1 MKEDRLKDIRD
12 KMSDYEA
19 EVPQDLWSAIDS
31 AVGRRQQKKLWIRAG
46 RYAAAAVVV
55 AAIGLGIYILQPDS
69 TLVVHSESNPNTRA
83 QASANNAPAVT
94 SADADPGNN
103 SAAEIRASEFE
114 HTPYATLA
122 EAKPVIV
129 EGVEGTS
136 SMQIKSDGDSLNVH
150 PVDSNESASEAFT
163 HSLPP
168 ISHEVKQ
175 DKTVTY
181 NSRQRDRQQQQ
192 EAYDS
197 GRLAASLYTTAGT
210 GGTSMQRY
218 TSFGLMSIDP
228 GDANWKDDPYMGML
242 VTNKGH
248 LADRRVRHR
257 LPVHAGASI
266 AYRINDRV
274 SVETGIA
281 YSYLSADIHEGSDS
295 YYFAGEQSLHYV
307 GIPVGVRVRAM
318 SWKNFDIYVGA
329 GFEAD
334 KCVSGTLKK
343 SYVINGQTRDDGHE
357 SISIR
362 PLQWSVNAGAGVQYN
377 ISSMVGIYAEPGLSY
392 YFDNGSNIETIY
404 SEKPLNF
411 NLNIGLR
418 VSFGR
423 DNRLRSFLSATQNR
437 ASYD

>member
-69 TLVVHSESNPNTRA
+69 SLVVHSESNPNTRA

-136 SMQIKSDGDSLNVH
+136 SMQIKSDGESLNVL

-218 TSFGLMSIDP
+218 TSFGLMGIDP

-418 VSFGR
+418 VSFGSR
-423 DNRLRSFLSATQNR
+423 
-437 ASYD
+437 

>member
-69 TLVVHSESNPNTRA
+69 SLVVHSESNPNTRA

-136 SMQIKSDGDSLNVH
+136 LMQIKSDGESLNVH

-197 GRLAASLYTTAGT
+197 GRLAASIYTTAGT

-218 TSFGLMSIDP
+218 TSFGLMGIDP

-257 LPVHAGASI
+257 LPVHAGVSI

-343 SYVINGQTRDDGHE
+343 SHVINGQTRDDGHE

-418 VSFGR
+418 VSFGSR
-423 DNRLRSFLSATQNR
+423 
-437 ASYD
+437 

>member
-69 TLVVHSESNPNTRA
+69 SLVVHSESNPNTRA

-94 SADADPGNN
+94 SDDADPGNN

-129 EGVEGTS
+129 EVVEGTS
-136 SMQIKSDGDSLNVH
+136 SMQIKSDGESLNVH
-150 PVDSNESASEAFT
+150 PVDSNESASESFT

-197 GRLAASLYTTAGT
+197 GRLAASIYTTAGT

-218 TSFGLMSIDP
+218 TSFGLMGIDP

-418 VSFGR
+418 VSFGSR
-423 DNRLRSFLSATQNR
+423 
-437 ASYD
+437 

>member
-69 TLVVHSESNPNTRA
+69 SLVVHSESNPNTRA

-136 SMQIKSDGDSLNVH
+136 SMQIKSDGESLNVH

-197 GRLAASLYTTAGT
+197 GRLAASIYTTAGT

-218 TSFGLMSIDP
+218 TSFGLMGIDP
-228 GDANWKDDPYMGML
+228 GDANWKDDTYMGML

-418 VSFGR
+418 VSFGSR
-423 DNRLRSFLSATQNR
+423 
-437 ASYD
+437 

>member
-31 AVGRRQQKKLWIRAG
+31 AVGRRQQKKLWIRAE

-69 TLVVHSESNPNTRA
+69 SLVVHSESNPNTRA

-94 SADADPGNN
+94 SDDADPGNN

-114 HTPYATLA
+114 HTPYTTLA

-136 SMQIKSDGDSLNVH
+136 SMQIKSDGESLNVH

-197 GRLAASLYTTAGT
+197 GRLAASIYTTAGT
-210 GGTSMQRY
+210 GGTSMQGY
-218 TSFGLMSIDP
+218 TSFGLMGIDP

-307 GIPVGVRVRAM
+307 GIPVGVRIRAM

-423 DNRLRSFLSATQNR
+423 DNRQK
-437 ASYD
+437 

>member
-31 AVGRRQQKKLWIRAG
+31 AVGRRQQKKLWIRAE

-69 TLVVHSESNPNTRA
+69 SLVVHSESNPNTRA

-94 SADADPGNN
+94 SDDADPGNN

-114 HTPYATLA
+114 HTPYTTLA

-136 SMQIKSDGDSLNVH
+136 SMQIKSDGESLNVH

-197 GRLAASLYTTAGT
+197 GRLAASIYTTAGT

-218 TSFGLMSIDP
+218 TSFGLMDIDP

-307 GIPVGVRVRAM
+307 GIPVGVRIRAM

-423 DNRLRSFLSATQNR
+423 DNRQK
-437 ASYD
+437 

>member
-1 MKEDRLKDIRD
+1 MKEDRFKDIRD
-12 KMSDYEA
+12 KMSDYEV
-19 EVPQDLWSAIDS
+19 EVPQGLWSAIDS
-31 AVGRRQQKKLWIRAG
+31 AVGRRQQKMLWIRAG

-55 AAIGLGIYILQPDS
+55 AVIGLGIYILQPDS

-94 SADADPGNN
+94 SDDADPGNN

-136 SMQIKSDGDSLNVH
+136 SMQIKSDGESLNVH

-197 GRLAASLYTTAGT
+197 GRLAASIYTTAGT

-218 TSFGLMSIDP
+218 TSFGLMGIDP

-418 VSFGR
+418 VSFGSR
-423 DNRLRSFLSATQNR
+423 
-437 ASYD
+437 

>member
-46 RYAAAAVVV
+46 RYAAAAVVL

-114 HTPYATLA
+114 HTPYATLT

-129 EGVEGTS
+129 EVVEGTS
-136 SMQIKSDGDSLNVH
+136 SMQIKSDGESLNVH

-197 GRLAASLYTTAGT
+197 GRLAASIYTTAGT

-218 TSFGLMSIDP
+218 TSFGLMGIDP

-334 KCVSGTLKK
+334 KCVSGTQKK
-343 SYVINGQTRDDGHE
+343 AYVINGQTRDDGHE

-377 ISSMVGIYAEPGLSY
+377 FSSMVGIYAEPGLSY

-418 VSFGR
+418 VSFGSR
-423 DNRLRSFLSATQNR
+423 
-437 ASYD
+437 

>member
-1 MKEDRLKDIRD
+1 MKEYRLKDIRD
-12 KMSDYEA
+12 KMSDYEV
-19 EVPQDLWSAIDS
+19 EVPQGLWSAIDS
-31 AVGRRQQKKLWIRAG
+31 AVGRRQQKMLWIRAG

-55 AAIGLGIYILQPDS
+55 AVIGLGIYILQPDS

-114 HTPYATLA
+114 HTPYTTLA

-136 SMQIKSDGDSLNVH
+136 SMQIKSDGESLNVH

-175 DKTVTY
+175 DKTVSY

-218 TSFGLMSIDP
+218 TSFGLMGIDP

-274 SVETGIA
+274 SVETGVA

-307 GIPVGVRVRAM
+307 GIPVGVRIRAM

-418 VSFGR
+418 VSFGSR
-423 DNRLRSFLSATQNR
+423 
-437 ASYD
+437 

>member
-69 TLVVHSESNPNTRA
+69 SLVVHSESNPNTRA

-136 SMQIKSDGDSLNVH
+136 SMQIKSDGESLNVH

-197 GRLAASLYTTAGT
+197 GRLAASIYTTAGT

-218 TSFGLMSIDP
+218 TSFGLMGIDL

-307 GIPVGVRVRAM
+307 GIPVGVRIRAM

-418 VSFGR
+418 VSFGSR
-423 DNRLRSFLSATQNR
+423 
-437 ASYD
+437 

>member
-19 EVPQDLWSAIDS
+19 EVPQDLWSAIAS
-31 AVGRRQQKKLWIRAG
+31 TVGRRQQKKLWIRAG

-55 AAIGLGIYILQPDS
+55 AAIGLGIYILQPGS

-129 EGVEGTS
+129 EVVEGTS
-136 SMQIKSDGDSLNVH
+136 SMQIKSDGESLNAH

-163 HSLPP
+163 RSLPP

-197 GRLAASLYTTAGT
+197 GRLAASIYTTAGT

-218 TSFGLMSIDP
+218 TSFGLMGIDP

-343 SYVINGQTRDDGHE
+343 AYVINGQTRDDGHE

-377 ISSMVGIYAEPGLSY
+377 FSSMVGIYAEPGLSY

-418 VSFGR
+418 VSFGSR
-423 DNRLRSFLSATQNR
+423 
-437 ASYD
+437 

>member
-69 TLVVHSESNPNTRA
+69 SLVVHSESNPNTRA

-114 HTPYATLA
+114 HTPYATHA

-136 SMQIKSDGDSLNVH
+136 SMQIKSDGESLNVH

-218 TSFGLMSIDP
+218 TSFGLMGIDP

-418 VSFGR
+418 VSFGSR
-423 DNRLRSFLSATQNR
+423 
-437 ASYD
+437 

>member
-55 AAIGLGIYILQPDS
+55 AAIGLGIYILQPDN

-129 EGVEGTS
+129 EVVEGTS
-136 SMQIKSDGDSLNVH
+136 SMQIKSDGESLNAH

-163 HSLPP
+163 RSLPP

-197 GRLAASLYTTAGT
+197 GRLAASIYTTAGT

-218 TSFGLMSIDP
+218 TSFGLMGIDP

-343 SYVINGQTRDDGHE
+343 AYVIKGQTRDDGHE

-377 ISSMVGIYAEPGLSY
+377 FSSMVGIYAEPGLSY

-418 VSFGR
+418 VSFGSR
-423 DNRLRSFLSATQNR
+423 
-437 ASYD
+437 

>member
-46 RYAAAAVVV
+46 RYAAAAAVV

-69 TLVVHSESNPNTRA
+69 SLVVHSESNPNTRA

-114 HTPYATLA
+114 HTPYTTLA

-136 SMQIKSDGDSLNVH
+136 SMQIKSDGESLNVL

-218 TSFGLMSIDP
+218 TSFGLMGIDP

-266 AYRINDRV
+266 AYRIDDRV
-274 SVETGIA
+274 SVETGVA

-418 VSFGR
+418 VSFGSR
-423 DNRLRSFLSATQNR
+423 
-437 ASYD
+437 

>member
-46 RYAAAAVVV
+46 RYAAAAAVV

-69 TLVVHSESNPNTRA
+69 SLVVHSESNPNTRA

-94 SADADPGNN
+94 SDDADPGNN

-114 HTPYATLA
+114 HTPYTTLA

-136 SMQIKSDGDSLNVH
+136 SMQIKSDGESLNVL

-218 TSFGLMSIDP
+218 TSFGLMGIDP

-418 VSFGR
+418 VSFGSR
-423 DNRLRSFLSATQNR
+423 
-437 ASYD
+437 

>member
-94 SADADPGNN
+94 SADADLGNN

-218 TSFGLMSIDP
+218 TSFGLMGIDP

-418 VSFGR
+418 VSFSSR
-423 DNRLRSFLSATQNR
+423 
-437 ASYD
+437 

>member
-69 TLVVHSESNPNTRA
+69 SLVVHSESNPNTRA

-94 SADADPGNN
+94 SDDADPGNN

-136 SMQIKSDGDSLNVH
+136 SMQIKSDGESLNVH

-197 GRLAASLYTTAGT
+197 GRLAASIYTTAGT

-218 TSFGLMSIDP
+218 TSFGLMGIDP

-248 LADRRVRHR
+248 LTDRRVRHH

-318 SWKNFDIYVGA
+318 SWKKFDIYVGA

-418 VSFGR
+418 VSFGSR
-423 DNRLRSFLSATQNR
+423 
-437 ASYD
+437 

>member
-129 EGVEGTS
+129 EVVEGTS
-136 SMQIKSDGDSLNVH
+136 SMQIKSDGESLNVH
-150 PVDSNESASEAFT
+150 PVDSNESDSEAFT

-197 GRLAASLYTTAGT
+197 GRLAASIYTTAGT

-218 TSFGLMSIDP
+218 TSFGLMGIDP

-343 SYVINGQTRDDGHE
+343 AYVINGQTRDDGHE

-418 VSFGR
+418 VSFGSR
-423 DNRLRSFLSATQNR
+423 
-437 ASYD
+437 

>member
-55 AAIGLGIYILQPDS
+55 AAIGLGIYILQPDN

-129 EGVEGTS
+129 EVVEGTS
-136 SMQIKSDGDSLNVH
+136 SMQIKSDDESLNVH

-197 GRLAASLYTTAGT
+197 GRLAASIYTTAGT

-218 TSFGLMSIDP
+218 TSFGLMGIDP

-418 VSFGR
+418 VSFGSR
-423 DNRLRSFLSATQNR
+423 
-437 ASYD
+437 

>member
-69 TLVVHSESNPNTRA
+69 SLVVHSESNPNTRA

-218 TSFGLMSIDP
+218 TSFGLMDIDP

-274 SVETGIA
+274 SVETGVA

-418 VSFGR
+418 VSFGSR
-423 DNRLRSFLSATQNR
+423 
-437 ASYD
+437 

>member
-55 AAIGLGIYILQPDS
+55 AAIGLGIYILQPDRS
-69 TLVVHSESNPNTRA
+69 LVVHSESNPNTRA

-136 SMQIKSDGDSLNVH
+136 SMQIKSDGESLNVH

-168 ISHEVKQ
+168 IRHEVKQ

-197 GRLAASLYTTAGT
+197 GRLAASIYTTAGT

-218 TSFGLMSIDP
+218 TSFGLMGIDP

-307 GIPVGVRVRAM
+307 GIPVGVRIRAM

-418 VSFGR
+418 VSFGSR
-423 DNRLRSFLSATQNR
+423 
-437 ASYD
+437 

>member
-69 TLVVHSESNPNTRA
+69 SLVVHSESNPNTRA

-136 SMQIKSDGDSLNVH
+136 SMQIKSDGESLNVH

-163 HSLPP
+163 HALPP

-197 GRLAASLYTTAGT
+197 GRLAASIYTTAGT

-218 TSFGLMSIDP
+218 TSFGLMGIDP

-418 VSFGR
+418 VSFGSR
-423 DNRLRSFLSATQNR
+423 
-437 ASYD
+437 

>member
-12 KMSDYEA
+12 KMSDYEV

-46 RYAAAAVVV
+46 RYAAAAAVVV
-55 AAIGLGIYILQPDS
+55 AAIGLGIYILQPDN
-69 TLVVHSESNPNTRA
+69 TLVVHSESNPSTRA

-103 SAAEIRASEFE
+103 SAAEIRASEFD

-122 EAKPVIV
+122 EAKPVIDEV
-129 EGVEGTS
+129 VEGTS
-136 SMQIKSDGDSLNVH
+136 SMQIKSDGESLNVH

-175 DKTVTY
+175 DKTVSY

-197 GRLAASLYTTAGT
+197 GRLAASIYTTAGT

-218 TSFGLMSIDP
+218 TSFGLMGIDP

-343 SYVINGQTRDDGHE
+343 TYVINGQTRDDGHE

-377 ISSMVGIYAEPGLSY
+377 FSSMVGIYAEPGLSY
-392 YFDNGSNIETIY
+392 YSDNGSNIETIY

-418 VSFGR
+418 VSFGSR
-423 DNRLRSFLSATQNR
+423 
-437 ASYD
+437 

>member
-31 AVGRRQQKKLWIRAG
+31 AVGRRQQKKLWIRAE

-69 TLVVHSESNPNTRA
+69 SLVVHSESNPNTRA

-94 SADADPGNN
+94 SDDADPGNN

-114 HTPYATLA
+114 HTPYTTLA

-136 SMQIKSDGDSLNVH
+136 SMQIKSDGESLNVH

-197 GRLAASLYTTAGT
+197 GRLAASIYTTAGT

-218 TSFGLMSIDP
+218 TSFGLMGIDP

-307 GIPVGVRVRAM
+307 GIPVGVRIRAM

-423 DNRLRSFLSATQNR
+423 DNRQK
-437 ASYD
+437 

>member
-1 MKEDRLKDIRD
+1 MKEDWLKGIRD

-129 EGVEGTS
+129 EVVEGTS
-136 SMQIKSDGDSLNVH
+136 SMQIKSDGDSLNAH

-197 GRLAASLYTTAGT
+197 GRLAASIYTTAGT

-218 TSFGLMSIDP
+218 ASFGLMGIDP
-228 GDANWKDDPYMGML
+228 GDANWKDDPFIGML
-242 VTNKGH
+242 VTNQGRI
-248 LADRRVRHR
+248 ADRRIRHR
-257 LPVHAGASI
+257 LPVHAGASV
-266 AYRINDRV
+266 AYRINNRV
-274 SVETGIA
+274 SIEAGIA

-295 YYFAGEQSLHYV
+295 YYFAGDQSLHYI
-307 GIPVGVRVRAM
+307 GIPVGLRVRAI

-329 GFEAD
+329 GFEAE
-334 KCVSGTLKK
+334 KCISGTLKK
-343 SYVINGQTRDDGHE
+343 AYVINGQTRDDGHE
-357 SISIR
+357 SIRVR

-377 ISSMVGIYAEPGLSY
+377 ISPLVGIYAEPGLSY
-392 YFDNGSNIETIY
+392 YFDNGSDIETIY
-404 SEKPLNF
+404 SDKPLNF
-411 NLNIGLR
+411 NLNVGLR
-418 VSFGR
+418 ISFGSR
-423 DNRLRSFLSATQNR
+423 
-437 ASYD
+437 

>member
-46 RYAAAAVVV
+46 RYAAAAAVV

-69 TLVVHSESNPNTRA
+69 SLVVHSESNPNTRA

-114 HTPYATLA
+114 HTPYTTLA

-136 SMQIKSDGDSLNVH
+136 SMQIKSDGESLNVL

-218 TSFGLMSIDP
+218 TSFGLMGIDP

-266 AYRINDRV
+266 AYRIDDRV
-274 SVETGIA
+274 SVETGVA

-377 ISSMVGIYAEPGLSY
+377 FSSMVGIYAEPGLSY

-418 VSFGR
+418 VSFGSR
-423 DNRLRSFLSATQNR
+423 
-437 ASYD
+437 

>member
-129 EGVEGTS
+129 EVVEDTS
-136 SMQIKSDGDSLNVH
+136 SMQIKSDGESLNVH

-197 GRLAASLYTTAGT
+197 GRLAASIYATAGT

-218 TSFGLMSIDP
+218 TSFGLMGIDP

-343 SYVINGQTRDDGHE
+343 AYVINGQTRDDGHE

-377 ISSMVGIYAEPGLSY
+377 FSSMVGIYAEPGLSY

-418 VSFGR
+418 VSFGSR
-423 DNRLRSFLSATQNR
+423 
-437 ASYD
+437 

>member
-136 SMQIKSDGDSLNVH
+136 SMQIKSDGESLNVH

-175 DKTVTY
+175 DKTVSY

-218 TSFGLMSIDP
+218 TSFGLMGIDP

-392 YFDNGSNIETIY
+392 YFDNGSNIETLY

-418 VSFGR
+418 VSFGSR
-423 DNRLRSFLSATQNR
+423 
-437 ASYD
+437 

>member
-69 TLVVHSESNPNTRA
+69 SLVVHSESNPNTRA

-129 EGVEGTS
+129 EGVGGTS
-136 SMQIKSDGDSLNVH
+136 SMQIKSDGESLNVH

-197 GRLAASLYTTAGT
+197 GRLAASIYTTAGA

-218 TSFGLMSIDP
+218 TSFGLMGIDP

-307 GIPVGVRVRAM
+307 GIPVGVRIRAM

-423 DNRLRSFLSATQNR
+423 DNRQK
-437 ASYD
+437 

>member
-46 RYAAAAVVV
+46 RYAAAAIVV
-55 AAIGLGIYILQPDS
+55 AAIGLGTYILQPDS
-69 TLVVHSESNPNTRA
+69 SLVAHSESNPNTRA

-114 HTPYATLA
+114 HTPYTTLA

-197 GRLAASLYTTAGT
+197 GRLAASIYTTAGT

-218 TSFGLMSIDP
+218 TSFGLMGIDQ

-266 AYRINDRV
+266 AYRINDRM
-274 SVETGIA
+274 SVETGVA

-307 GIPVGVRVRAM
+307 GIPVGVRIRAM

-418 VSFGR
+418 VSFGSR
-423 DNRLRSFLSATQNR
+423 
-437 ASYD
+437 

>member
-55 AAIGLGIYILQPDS
+55 AAIGLGIYILQPGS

-129 EGVEGTS
+129 EVVEGTS
-136 SMQIKSDGDSLNVH
+136 SMQIKSDGESLNAH

-163 HSLPP
+163 RSLPP

-197 GRLAASLYTTAGT
+197 GRLAASIYTTAGT

-218 TSFGLMSIDP
+218 TSFGLMGIDP

-343 SYVINGQTRDDGHE
+343 AYVINGQTRDDGHE

-377 ISSMVGIYAEPGLSY
+377 FSSMVGIYAEPGLSY

-418 VSFGR
+418 VSFGSR
-423 DNRLRSFLSATQNR
+423 
-437 ASYD
+437 

>member
-69 TLVVHSESNPNTRA
+69 SLAVHSESNPNTRA

-94 SADADPGNN
+94 SDDADPGNN

-136 SMQIKSDGDSLNVH
+136 SMQIKSDGESLNVH

-197 GRLAASLYTTAGT
+197 GRLAASIYTTAGT

-218 TSFGLMSIDP
+218 TSFGLMGIDP

-343 SYVINGQTRDDGHE
+343 SYVINGQTRDDRHE

-418 VSFGR
+418 VSFGSR
-423 DNRLRSFLSATQNR
+423 
-437 ASYD
+437 

>member
-12 KMSDYEA
+12 KMSDYEV
-19 EVPQDLWSAIDS
+19 EVPQGLWSAIDS

-55 AAIGLGIYILQPDS
+55 AVIGLGIYILQPDS

-94 SADADPGNN
+94 SDDADPGNN

-136 SMQIKSDGDSLNVH
+136 SIQIKSDGESLNVH

-197 GRLAASLYTTAGT
+197 GRLAASIYTTAGT

-218 TSFGLMSIDP
+218 TSFGLMGIDP

-418 VSFGR
+418 VSFGSR
-423 DNRLRSFLSATQNR
+423 
-437 ASYD
+437 

>member
-55 AAIGLGIYILQPDS
+55 AAIGLGIYILQPDRS
-69 TLVVHSESNPNTRA
+69 LVVHSESNPNTRA

-136 SMQIKSDGDSLNVH
+136 SMQIKSDGESLNVH

-197 GRLAASLYTTAGT
+197 GRLAASIYTTAGT

-218 TSFGLMSIDP
+218 TSFGLMGIDP

-418 VSFGR
+418 VSFGSR
-423 DNRLRSFLSATQNR
+423 
-437 ASYD
+437 

>member
-69 TLVVHSESNPNTRA
+69 SLVVHSESNPNTRA

-136 SMQIKSDGDSLNVH
+136 LMQIKSDGESLNVH

-197 GRLAASLYTTAGT
+197 GRLAASIYTTAGT

-218 TSFGLMSIDP
+218 TSFGLMGIDP

-418 VSFGR
+418 VSFGSR
-423 DNRLRSFLSATQNR
+423 
-437 ASYD
+437 

>member
-19 EVPQDLWSAIDS
+19 EAPQDLWSAIDS

-103 SAAEIRASEFE
+103 SAAEIRASEFV

-129 EGVEGTS
+129 EVVEGTS
-136 SMQIKSDGDSLNVH
+136 SMQIKSDDESLNVH

-197 GRLAASLYTTAGT
+197 GRLAASIYTTAGT

-218 TSFGLMSIDP
+218 TSFGLMGIDP

-343 SYVINGQTRDDGHE
+343 AYVINGQTRDDGHE

-418 VSFGR
+418 VSFGSR
-423 DNRLRSFLSATQNR
+423 
-437 ASYD
+437 

>member
-69 TLVVHSESNPNTRA
+69 SLVVHSESNPNTRA

-114 HTPYATLA
+114 HTPYATHA

-136 SMQIKSDGDSLNVH
+136 SMQIKSDGESLNVH

-197 GRLAASLYTTAGT
+197 GRLAASLYSTAGT

-218 TSFGLMSIDP
+218 TSFGLMGIDP

-418 VSFGR
+418 VSFGSR
-423 DNRLRSFLSATQNR
+423 
-437 ASYD
+437 

>member
-69 TLVVHSESNPNTRA
+69 SLVVHSESNPNTRA

-114 HTPYATLA
+114 HTPYATHA

-136 SMQIKSDGDSLNVH
+136 SMQIKSDGESLNVH
-150 PVDSNESASEAFT
+150 PVDSNESVSEAFT

-175 DKTVTY
+175 DKTVSY

-218 TSFGLMSIDP
+218 TSFGLMGIDP

-266 AYRINDRV
+266 AYRIDDRV
-274 SVETGIA
+274 SVETGVA

-418 VSFGR
+418 VSFGSR
-423 DNRLRSFLSATQNR
+423 
-437 ASYD
+437 

>member
-136 SMQIKSDGDSLNVH
+136 SMQIKSDGESLNVL

-197 GRLAASLYTTAGT
+197 GRLAASIYTTAGT

-218 TSFGLMSIDP
+218 TSFGLMGIDP

-274 SVETGIA
+274 SVETGVA

-307 GIPVGVRVRAM
+307 GIPVGVRIRAM

-334 KCVSGTLKK
+334 KCVSGALKK

-418 VSFGR
+418 VSFGSR
-423 DNRLRSFLSATQNR
+423 
-437 ASYD
+437 

>member
-1 MKEDRLKDIRD
+1 MKEDWLKGIRD

-129 EGVEGTS
+129 EVVEGTS
-136 SMQIKSDGDSLNVH
+136 SMQIKSDGDSLNAH

-197 GRLAASLYTTAGT
+197 GRLAASIYTTAGT

-218 TSFGLMSIDP
+218 ASFGLMGIDP
-228 GDANWKDDPYMGML
+228 GDANWKDDPFIGML
-242 VTNKGH
+242 VTNQGRI
-248 LADRRVRHR
+248 ADRRIRHR
-257 LPVHAGASI
+257 LPVHAGASV
-266 AYRINDRV
+266 AYRINNRV
-274 SVETGIA
+274 SIEAGIA

-295 YYFAGEQSLHYV
+295 YYFAGDQSLHYI
-307 GIPVGVRVRAM
+307 GIPVGLRVRAI

-329 GFEAD
+329 GFEAE
-334 KCVSGTLKK
+334 KCISGTLKK
-343 SYVINGQTRDDGHE
+343 AYVINGQTRDDGHE
-357 SISIR
+357 SIRVR

-377 ISSMVGIYAEPGLSY
+377 ISPLVGKYAEPGLSY
-392 YFDNGSNIETIY
+392 YFDNGSDIETIY
-404 SEKPLNF
+404 SDKPLNF
-411 NLNIGLR
+411 NLNVGLR
-418 VSFGR
+418 ISFGSR
-423 DNRLRSFLSATQNR
+423 
-437 ASYD
+437 